1 MSAGRTCGDIGC
13 LCIDELLPG
22 RAPAGGAPLCAAPGM
37 LSRAF
42 RPRGGEGLW
51 EALQV
56 ALQALRAE
64 ARAAA
69 ILARGTGCAA
79 ALALAAQL
87 PVERLALVDPLL
99 SPARVRGGGP
109 NARAASTERQVRA
122 IARYARRNLSLCACD
137 MLVLQHARGE
147 RISRRDLSPYT
158 RLTGLLFRGESRE
171 DLLNNREIMA
181 KQALD
186 GFLRTGDLPKS
197 LAENPEMCIIYG

>member
-22 RAPAGGAPLCAAPGM
+22 RAPAGGAPLCGAPGM
-37 LSRAF
+37 LSREF
-42 RPRGGEGLW
+42 RPREGEGLW

-99 SPARVRGGGP
+99 SPARGREANG
-109 NARAASTERQVRA
+109 RACVAQRQVRA

-137 MLVLQHARGE
+137 MLVLQHGRGE
-147 RISRRDLSPYT
+147 RISRRNLSPYS
-158 RLTGLLFRGESRE
+158 RLTGLLFRCESRE

-186 GFLRTGDLPKS
+186 GFLWTGDLPKS